1 MPHGERRHKTSRR
14 KTVKLS
20 RVAQA
25 AIAHNDEIGE
35 AYVAAVRAGRPT
47 HLIGGVAKADPHSAN
62 PGKVGF
68 GDGTFS
74 VQLHNGRFVR
84 AMLRGMTTLPSRVA
98 HIPGVST
105 AVHDG
110 TTVVLEDMGIRVGG
124 ATHLIVAVLTVAQ
137 ANAARPVV
145 ARSRSSS
152 RSSGSSRGSD
162 SSNFFNRR
170 SSGTRRRN
178 AAARAATV
186 AALARTRTAAQRA
199 EYLRVTGNAGKPAAE
214 NI

>member
-1 MPHGERRHKTSRR
+1 MPHGERRHKASHR
-14 KTVKLS
+14 KTAKLS

-35 AYVAAVRAGRPT
+35 AYVAAVRAGRPS
-47 HLIGGVAKADPHSAN
+47 HLIGGVAKADPYSAN

-74 VQLHNGRFVR
+74 VQLHNGHFVR

-110 TTVVLEDMGIRVGG
+110 VTVVMENMGIRVGG
-124 ATHLIVAVLTVAQ
+124 ATHLIVAVLTAAQ
-137 ANAARPVV
+137 ANAARPVI
-145 ARSRSSS
+145 ARSSS
-152 RSSGSSRGSD
+152 RSSGSSASH

-186 AALARTRTAAQRA
+186 AGLNRTRTAAQRA
-199 EYLRVTGNAGKPAAE
+199 EYLRATGRPAAE
-214 NI
+214 NM

>member
-1 MPHGERRHKTSRR
+1 M
-14 KTVKLS
+14 
-20 RVAQA
+20 
-25 AIAHNDEIGE
+25 IA
-35 AYVAAVRAGRPT
+35 
-47 HLIGGVAKADPHSAN
+47 GVAKADPHSAN
-62 PGKVGF
+62 PGKVEF

-74 VQLHNGRFVR
+74 VQLHNGLYVR
-84 AMLRGMTTLPSRVA
+84 ALLRGMTTLPSHVA
-98 HIPGVST
+98 RIPGVST

-110 TTVVLEDMGIRVGG
+110 TAVVLENMGIRVGA
-124 ATHLIVAVLTVAQ
+124 ATHLIVAVLTPAQ

-145 ARSRSSS
+145 ARSSS
-152 RSSGSSRGSD
+152 RSSSASH

-178 AAARAATV
+178 AAVRAATV

-214 NI
+214 NA

>member
-1 MPHGERRHKTSRR
+1 MPHGERKHKASRR
-14 KTVKLS
+14 KTTKLS

-47 HLIGGVAKADPHSAN
+47 HLIAGVAKADPHSAN

-74 VQLHNGRFVR
+74 VQLHDGRFVR

-110 TTVVLEDMGIRVGG
+110 ITVVMEDMGLRVGG

-145 ARSRSSS
+145 ARSSS
-152 RSSGSSRGSD
+152 RSSRSSRGSG

-186 AALARTRTAAQRA
+186 AGLNRTRTAAQRA
-199 EYLRVTGNAGKPAAE
+199 EYLRATGRPAVE

>member
-1 MPHGERRHKTSRR
+1 MPHGERKHKASHR

-35 AYVAAVRAGRPT
+35 AYVAAVRAGAPT
-47 HLIGGVAKADPHSAN
+47 HMIAGVAKADPHSAN
-62 PGKVGF
+62 PGTVGF

-74 VQLHNGRFVR
+74 VQLHNGHFVR
-84 AMLRGMTTLPSRVA
+84 AMLRGMTTLPARVA
-98 HIPGVST
+98 RIAGVST
-105 AVHDG
+105 AVHG
-110 TTVVLEDMGIRVGG
+110 GATVVMEDMGIRVGA
-124 ATHLIVAVLTVAQ
+124 ATHLIVAVLTPAQ

-145 ARSRSSS
+145 ARSSS
-152 RSSGSSRGSD
+152 RYSSHSSASH

-186 AALARTRTAAQRA
+186 AGLNRTRTAAQRA
-199 EYLRVTGNAGKPAAE
+199 EYLRATGNAGKPAAE

>member
-1 MPHGERRHKTSRR
+1 MPHGERRHKVSHR

-74 VQLHNGRFVR
+74 VQLHDGRFVR

-98 HIPGVST
+98 HIAGVST

-110 TTVVLEDMGIRVGG
+110 TAVVMEDMGIRVGG
-124 ATHLIVAVLTVAQ
+124 ATHLIVAVLTPAQ

-145 ARSRSSS
+145 ARSSS
-152 RSSGSSRGSD
+152 RSSRSSRGSG

-178 AAARAATV
+178 AAARAAV
-186 AALARTRTAAQRA
+186 VEGLARTRTAAQRA
-199 EYLRVTGNAGKPAAE
+199 EFLRLTGRPVAE

>member
-1 MPHGERRHKTSRR
+1 MPHGERKHKTSRR
-14 KTVKLS
+14 KTAKLS

-47 HLIGGVAKADPHSAN
+47 HMIAGVARANPHSAN
-62 PGKVGF
+62 PGKVEF

-74 VQLHNGRFVR
+74 VQLQDGRFVR
-84 AMLRGMTTLPSRVA
+84 ALLRGMTTLPAGIAHVA
-98 HIPGVST
+98 GVST
-105 AVHDG
+105 AVHAE
-110 TTVVLEDMGIRVGG
+110 TPVVMEDMGLRVGG
-124 ATHLIVAVLTVAQ
+124 ATHLIVAVLSRAQ

-145 ARSRSSS
+145 ARSSSHAS
-152 RSSGSSRGSD
+152 PAASN

-178 AAARAATV
+178 AAARAAV
-186 AALARTRTAAQRA
+186 VEGLARTRTAAQRA
-199 EYLRVTGNAGKPAAE
+199 EYLRVTGAAGAAAE

>member
-1 MPHGERRHKTSRR
+1 
-14 KTVKLS
+14 
-20 RVAQA
+20 
-25 AIAHNDEIGE
+25 
-35 AYVAAVRAGRPT
+35 
-47 HLIGGVAKADPHSAN
+47 
-62 PGKVGF
+62 
-68 GDGTFS
+68 
-74 VQLHNGRFVR
+74 
-84 AMLRGMTTLPSRVA
+84 MLRGMTTLPSRVA

-110 TTVVLEDMGIRVGG
+110 ITVVMEDMGLRVGG

-145 ARSRSSS
+145 ARSSS
-152 RSSGSSRGSD
+152 RSSRSSRGSG

-186 AALARTRTAAQRA
+186 AGLNRTRTAAQRA
-199 EYLRVTGNAGKPAAE
+199 EYLRATGRPAVE

>member
-14 KTVKLS
+14 KTAKLS

-35 AYVAAVRAGRPT
+35 AYVEAVRAGRPT
-47 HLIGGVAKADPHSAN
+47 HLIGGLAKADPHSAN
-62 PGKVGF
+62 PGKVEF

-74 VQLHNGRFVR
+74 VQLHNGLFVR
-84 AMLRGMTTLPSRVA
+84 ALLRGMTTLPSHVA
-98 HIPGVST
+98 RIPGVST
-105 AVHDG
+105 AVHAG
-110 TTVVLEDMGIRVGG
+110 TAVVLENMGIRVGA
-124 ATHLIVAVLTVAQ
+124 ATHLIVAVLTPAQ

-145 ARSRSSS
+145 ARSSSRS
-152 RSSGSSRGSD
+152 RSSGSSASH

-178 AAARAATV
+178 AAVRAATV

-214 NI
+214 NV